1 MSEIR
6 SRLTTEDQ
14 KQLSQLLG
22 KVNLHLLYKA
32 SVHGFSVPDFHA
44 KCDVQGPTLT
54 VGYNK
59 QGYTFGGY
67 TSQDF
72 DRSDSKTD
80 NKAFLFRLQ
89 NWTEQP
95 LKVAVNPDAVAVLNS
110 RNTGPNF
117 GDSLV
122 FLNNEQI
129 ISGQRFN
136 AQRIK
141 AQRIRAEPG
150 QSYSFNKSDL
160 CGSDLDLVECEVY
173 RVEEIKAPWRNLTR
187 TKKELIDFIK
197 SYKPYVSSVSKA
209 RVLLIGPVGGGKSS
223 FINSTNSVFR
233 GHVTSRALVGSGAT
247 NAPKKYSTY
256 SFRGDEVGT
265 SPPLILCDTMGLAE
279 DTESGISSE
288 DIISI
293 IKGHVPNKYQFNPAS
308 PIKADTEGY
317 IESVTV
323 GGKIHCVAYVIDA
336 SKATILS
343 TEMEKKICG
352 IQSQINELEIP
363 QIVLLTKVDEVC
375 PLVGKDV
382 ENVYRSKY
390 IEKKVME
397 VGKKLGIPVTCIV
410 PVKNYWSDLELDCTT
425 DILILSALVQ
435 MLRYAD
441 DYFEDLDE

>member
-1 MSEIR
+1 MSEVT

-14 KQLSQLLG
+14 KKLSQLFG
-22 KVNLHLLYKA
+22 KADLHLLYKA
-32 SVHGFSVPDFHA
+32 SVHGFSAHSFCA
-44 KCDVQGPTLT
+44 KCDGQGPTVT
-54 VGYNK
+54 VGYNN
-59 QGYTFGGY
+59 QGFIFGGY

-72 DRSDSKTD
+72 GKYERKMDK
-80 NKAFLFRLQ
+80 KAFLFRLH
-89 NWTEQP
+89 NWSSIQP
-95 LKVAVNPDAVAVLNS
+95 LHIAVNPDAATFINS
-110 RNTGPNF
+110 NQGPSF
-117 GDSLV
+117 GDLV
-122 FLNNEQI
+122 FQLESKKI
-129 ISGQRFN
+129 ES
-136 AQRIK
+136 K
-141 AQRIRAEPG
+141 PG
-150 QSYSFNKSDL
+150 QSFIFNTSDL
-160 CGSDLDLVECEVY
+160 CDSNVDLVECEVY
-173 RVEEIKAPWRNLTR
+173 RVEELKAPWRNLTWTR
-187 TKKELIDFIK
+187 NSRNKLIDFIK

-233 GHVTSRALVGSGAT
+233 GHVTSRSLAGAT

-279 DTESGISSE
+279 DTESGISSD

-308 PIKADTEGY
+308 PIKAVTKGY
-317 IESVTV
+317 VKSVTV
-323 GGKIHCVAYVIDA
+323 GEKIHCVAYVIDS

-343 TEMEKKICG
+343 TEMEKKIRG
-352 IQSQINELEIP
+352 IRSQVNLLDIP
-363 QIVLLTKVDEVC
+363 QIVLLTKVDEAC

-397 VGKKLGIPVTCIV
+397 VGEQLGIPITCIV
-410 PVKNYWSDLELDCTT
+410 PVKNYWSDLELDCAT